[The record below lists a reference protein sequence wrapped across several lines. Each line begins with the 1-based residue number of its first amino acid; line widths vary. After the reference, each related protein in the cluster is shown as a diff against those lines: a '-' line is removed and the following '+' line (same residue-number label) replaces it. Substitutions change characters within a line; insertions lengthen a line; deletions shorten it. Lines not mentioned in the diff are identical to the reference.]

1 MDNINLND
9 WLNKLKTNQKPL
21 LIGLGVIA
29 ALIGGIFYLTQIF
42 LPEREAEAKDAIFMA
57 QINFEKKNFDLALN
71 GDTKSKGFNYVKDN
85 FSFTKTADLAKLYAG
100 LCHLNLGKFDKA
112 IEDLKGYSTDVE
124 EVQAVAYT
132 ALGDAYSEKNNM
144 ADAVTYYEKAAK
156 ATKNTSLAPRLIL
169 KAGKAYE
176 ITKNNEKALEMYKYL
191 EQEFP
196 GAEETQFTQLLIAK
210 LESI

>member
-9 WLNKLKTNQKPL
+9 WLNKLKLNQKPL

-29 ALIGGIFYLTQIF
+29 AIVAGAFYLTQIF
-42 LPEREAEAKDAIFMA
+42 LPEREAEAQDALFMA

-71 GDTKSKGFNYVKDN
+71 GDGKNKGFNYVKDN
-85 FSFTKTADLAKLYAG
+85 FSFTKASDLAGLYAG
-100 LCHLNLGKFDKA
+100 LCNLNLGKYDKA
-112 IEDLKGYSTDVE
+112 IEDLKGYSTNVE
-124 EVQAVAYT
+124 EIQAVAYS

-144 ADAVTYYEKAAK
+144 TDAVTYYEKAAK
-156 ATKNTSLAPRLIL
+156 ASTNTSLAPRLIL
-169 KAGKAYE
+169 KAGKAFE
-176 ITKNNEKALEMYKYL
+176 LAKNNEKALEMYKYL

-210 LESI
+210 LEAI